1 MFFSLFHTDYYSLDT
16 RRIRLEPR
24 SHRLGTRQ
32 TLPTTTNDQSSFL
45 SSKANGDFLPNPQ
58 PLHTATL
65 DRVTYRGNSR
75 KSGHQA
81 GGKSNQTNGIE
92 NRRYHT
98 IGKTSMTSKSRPE
111 IPECMNGGAMTGSY
125 LHLADSA
132 SKRSGNYY
140 ATTDS
145 FLYRTNGSTSGRTRN
160 EMDKP
165 KRPKSTERL
174 FDDVERNEY
183 SEFRRDRPT
192 RRRAERSAKSSRNG
206 QNYNDEKQRRGQTE
220 KKGADAGQE
229 PIYEVIA
236 LKPDSKKES
245 RERRKDKHSRRPHS
259 APVLDTDHP
268 AEESNH
274 KSERKCSHKNR
285 KLAPPPPAYQDP
297 AVAPLPKY
305 RHSSSTPATSV
316 LEVEN
321 NNKIILKVRRR
332 TSENNTEMCI
342 KFNLYFNIIYIYI

>member
-1 MFFSLFHTDYYSLDT
+1 MNQYEGDLGNKLRNFLFISDYHSLDT

-32 TLPTTTNDQSSFL
+32 PLPTTTNDQSSFL
-45 SSKANGDFLPNPQ
+45 SSKANVNGDFLQDPQ

-65 DRVTYRGNSR
+65 DRVTHRGNSR
-75 KSGHQA
+75 KSGHQT
-81 GGKSNQTNGIE
+81 GGKYNQTNGIE

-98 IGKTSMTSKSRPE
+98 IGKMSMTPRSRPE
-111 IPECMNGGAMTGSY
+111 IPECMNGSAVASSY
-125 LHLADSA
+125 LHLADST
-132 SKRSGNYY
+132 SKKSNYY

-145 FLYRTNGSTSGRTRN
+145 FFYRTNGNTSGRIRD
-160 EMDKP
+160 EMP

-174 FDDVERNEY
+174 LDDVER
-183 SEFRRDRPT
+183 SECCDFRPRDRPT
-192 RRRAERSAKSSRNG
+192 RRRAERSSKSSRNG
-206 QNYNDEKQRRGQTE
+206 VTQNYNEEKQRRE
-220 KKGADAGQE
+220 KKNADAVQE

-236 LKPDSKKES
+236 LKPESKKES
-245 RERRKDKHSRRPHS
+245 RERRKDKHNRRPHS

-268 AEESNH
+268 IEESNH
-274 KSERKCSHKNR
+274 KSDRKCSHKNR

-305 RHSSSTPATSV
+305 RHPSSTPATSV

-321 NNKIILKVRRR
+321 NNKIILKV
-332 TSENNTEMCI
+332 T
-342 KFNLYFNIIYIYI
+342 